1 MSGASNNGDWR
12 EAYAE
17 HWAQTLLRT
26 LGTTY
31 PYAAAHV
38 SSGPDDVDVT
48 PDRLHPAFHGCM
60 DWHSSVHMQWSA
72 VRLLTLAPEQLS
84 DATSAE
90 LVAVLDERLT
100 EANGDVE
107 AAYLRDNPRYER
119 PYGWGWAAMLATA
132 TMQCPLPAAKTWA
145 SAMRE
150 VYDAVAGLVTEWL
163 PVLAYPVRHGEHANT
178 AFGLALVHE
187 AAHDIGDASTV
198 RAIEEAARGW
208 FLDERDYPASWEPGG
223 SDFLSPAL
231 CEADLMRRVLPR
243 DELATWLAGFLP
255 ALGTADDPLLDV
267 PRVLDRTDGK
277 AVHLFGLALSR
288 AWQLRLLSTALDDDR
303 RERIAEAT
311 ARQVSAIEQ
320 EIVEGD
326 FMSTHWLV
334 SFALLAATV

>member
-1 MSGASNNGDWR
+1 
-12 EAYAE
+12 
-17 HWAQTLLRT
+17 
-26 LGTTY
+26 
-31 PYAAAHV
+31 
-38 SSGPDDVDVT
+38 
-48 PDRLHPAFHGCM
+48 
-60 DWHSSVHMQWSA
+60 
-72 VRLLTLAPEQLS
+72 
-84 DATSAE
+84 
-90 LVAVLDERLT
+90 
-100 EANGDVE
+100 
-107 AAYLRDNPRYER
+107 
-119 PYGWGWAAMLATA
+119 MLATA
-132 TMQCPLPAAKTWA
+132 TAQCPLPSAKTWA
-145 SAMRE
+145 SATRE
-150 VYDAVAGLVTEWL
+150 IYDAVAGLVTEWL

-243 DELATWLAGFLP
+243 DELATWLASFLP

-303 RERIAEAT
+303 RKRIAVAT